1 MARPLRLEFSGA
13 LYHITSRGDRREDIY
28 RDEQD
33 RQQWLDMLSQV
44 CERFNWVVHSY
55 CQMTNH
61 YHLLV
66 ETIDGNLSRGMR
78 QLNGTYTQTFNRRYH
93 ESGHLFQ
100 GRYKA
105 ILVEKETYLLELTR
119 YVVLSP
125 VRAKM
130 VRSPA
135 QWKWSSYNATRSR
148 DMEPG
153 WLDVD
158 WTLSQ
163 FGKNRDK
170 AIAAYQQFVMEG
182 KGLPDP
188 KEQTK
193 HQMFLGKDEFIAGH
207 RKPAEKPEKLREVS
221 KAHKKSV
228 ALSLFD
234 YQNHYPQRNEAMARA
249 YLSGAY
255 TMAEIGL
262 YFRVHYITVSRAVK
276 KYECS

>member
-1 MARPLRLEFSGA
+1 MS
-13 LYHITSRGDRREDIY
+13 H
-28 RDEQD
+28 
-33 RQQWLDMLSQV
+33 V

-55 CQMTNH
+55 YQVTNH

-78 QLNGTYTQTFNRRYH
+78 QLNGIYTQMFSRRYH

-105 ILVEKETYLLELTR
+105 ILVQKETYLLELTR
-119 YVVLSP
+119 YVVLNP
-125 VRAKM
+125 VRARM
-130 VRSPA
+130 VTKPEY
-135 QWKWSSYNATRSR
+135 WEWSSFNAMMGAETERQ
-148 DMEPG
+148 

-163 FGKNRDK
+163 FGKNRGE

-193 HQMFLGKDEFIAGH
+193 YQMFLGSDEF
-207 RKPAEKPEKLREVS
+207 
-221 KAHKKSV
+221 
-228 ALSLFD
+228 
-234 YQNHYPQRNEAMARA
+234 
-249 YLSGAY
+249 
-255 TMAEIGL
+255 
-262 YFRVHYITVSRAVK
+262 
-276 KYECS
+276 